1 MEIDEGL
8 LHRIISVAYGDAGFL
23 EKLRIYLLASRNSE
37 VKKLLNDFKKTSD
50 AIHTLEQDECPAE
63 ILDKVKISTGLDKN
77 VSSRS
82 SFNFFYP
89 LFYKPVLTVITILV
103 FISGIVFFLLINNT
117 NENSYSK
124 SQIQLAEKQVKQSLV
139 LVNRVFNR
147 TADTIENDVLKEQ
160 VAKPVHEGISTINN
174 LFNGG

>member
-1 MEIDEGL
+1 MEINKNL
-8 LHRIISVAYGDAGFL
+8 LHRIISVAYGDAGFF
-23 EKLRIYLLASRNSE
+23 EKVRIYLLASRNSE
-37 VKKLLNDFKKTSD
+37 VNRLLNEYKRTVK
-50 AIHTLEQDECPAE
+50 ALHTLEQDECPAE
-63 ILDKVKISTGLDKN
+63 VLDKVKISTGLDKN
-77 VSSRS
+77 VPSRL

-89 LFYKPVLTVITILV
+89 LFYKPVFSAIAILV
-103 FISGIVFFLLINNT
+103 FISGIVFFLLIHNT

>member
-1 MEIDEGL
+1 MEINENL

-23 EKLRIYLLASRNSE
+23 EKIKIYLLASKNSD
-37 VKKLLNDFKKTSD
+37 VKRLLNEYKRISNALNK
-50 AIHTLEQDECPAE
+50 LQQDECPNE
-63 ILDKVKISTGLDKN
+63 ILEKVKISSGFDKE
-77 VSSRS
+77 VSSQTPFS
-82 SFNFFYP
+82 FFYP
-89 LFYKPVLTVITILV
+89 LFFKPVLTAITVLI
-103 FISGIVFFLLINNT
+103 FISGMIFFLLIHNT